1 MPYFERASL
10 QVIFRV
16 GFRTGFMEED
26 HLARRHTGD
35 VRHLRWPDRS
45 LFIFLFIFARCSNAE
60 QGEK

>member
-1 MPYFERASL
+1 MPYFEDASL
-10 QVIFRV
+10 RVIFRAGFRV

-45 LFIFLFIFARCSNAE
+45 LFIFARCSNAE
-60 QGEK
+60 HGEK